1 MSAPPNS
8 TGLTKNF
15 LGKEKKMRNVLQRAE
30 LRTKAQGRFLGYLDK
45 VTSQDT
51 GYLEADDNETTRQFR
66 QKTLMDHI
74 PLQNQQQIMNL
85 DLEFGSY
92 NLDFSRDGQELL
104 LGSSQGHVAVLD
116 WKTKNLKCEFNVKEK
131 IRDVKFLHSNS
142 F

>member
-1 MSAPPNS
+1 MSAPPNPTALS
-8 TGLTKNF
+8 KGF

-45 VTSQDT
+45 VTSHDT